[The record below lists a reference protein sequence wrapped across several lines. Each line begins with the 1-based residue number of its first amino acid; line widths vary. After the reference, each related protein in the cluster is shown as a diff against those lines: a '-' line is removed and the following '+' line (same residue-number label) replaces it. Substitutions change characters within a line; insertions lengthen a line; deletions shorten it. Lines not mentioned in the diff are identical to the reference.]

1 MHFCTFPELDVFYVS
16 LEPDSPF
23 DYFSSSGVAGSF
35 VTDITQDMVRS
46 RLEQLEELVRRQL
59 KLLFSDTGA
68 EIHRVT
74 ALPTRTEEGRV
85 IFNILVHLWEA
96 R

>member
-16 LEPDSPF
+16 LEPASPF
-23 DYFSSSGVAGSF
+23 DYFSSVM
-35 VTDITQDMVRS
+35 TDITQDMVRN
-46 RLEQLEELVRRQL
+46 RLEQLEELVRGQL